1 LHDARAT
8 HCVDLTESPSC
19 AIVTDTMS
27 GHHRRTRD
35 TGLPTRVCLKPPQ
48 GLITRSCNFGRV
60 GGVWPHRAPD
70 TGLFKAPGANH
81 PNASQLRAGRGGLAT
96 QGTREPKRKTKPPR
110 STAKPG
116 PGAGNKL
123 CARQSDQQR
132 LLLRMLASAC
142 TAASRRRRPSRRCQQ
157 WHPARAPAASRAPA
171 KRPAAPAAP
180 SGRSTQASATRRAPP
195 SRKRRPSRRCQQ
207 RPAQGAS
214 SEPAAPTSQRRP
226 RRVGAQPCTAES
238 KTKTNCR
245 CQQRRPARAPAAS
258 RPSKRP
264 APPRQFQNT
273 KIKCCWHK
281 VSAQQL
287 HRHVRFCKLL

>member
-1 LHDARAT
+1 MHDARAT

-207 RPAQGAS
+207 RPAQGAGS
-214 SEPAAPTSQRRP
+214 QPRARQSDQQRACCSDLATQASASRRAAVH
-226 RRVGAQPCTAES
+226 RRVENEDELPLSTEAPGPGAGSQPPVKATSTSSSIS
-238 KTKTNCR
+238 K
-245 CQQRRPARAPAAS
+245 
-258 RPSKRP
+258 
-264 APPRQFQNT
+264 
-273 KIKCCWHK
+273 H
-281 VSAQQL
+281 
-287 HRHVRFCKLL
+287 

>member
-1 LHDARAT
+1 M
-8 HCVDLTESPSC
+8 SPSC
-19 AIVTDTMS
+19 AIVTDITKCRVITGGLGCLARCKGHTLCGLDGESILRDSDRHYVKSPPADS
-27 GHHRRTRD
+27 G
-35 TGLPTRVCLKPPQ
+35 
-48 GLITRSCNFGRV
+48 
-60 GGVWPHRAPD
+60 HRAPD

-207 RPAQGAS
+207 RPAQGAGS
-214 SEPAAPTSQRRP
+214 QPRARQSDQQRACCSDLATQASASRRAAVH
-226 RRVGAQPCTAES
+226 RRVENEDELPLSTEAPGPGAGSQPPVKATSTSSSIS
-238 KTKTNCR
+238 K
-245 CQQRRPARAPAAS
+245 
-258 RPSKRP
+258 
-264 APPRQFQNT
+264 
-273 KIKCCWHK
+273 H
-281 VSAQQL
+281 
-287 HRHVRFCKLL
+287 

>member
-1 LHDARAT
+1 MHDARAT

-142 TAASRRRRPSRRCQQ
+142 TAASRRRRPSHHCQQ

-180 SGRSTQASATRRAPP
+180 DAARRPPRRAPPSRRRRPSRLEPKTKTKPPLSAAAGSRRRQPAARAPKRPAASLLLRPRNAGLGESACSRAPP
-195 SRKRRPSRRCQQ
+195 SRKRRRTAAVNRGARPGRRQ
-207 RPAQGAS
+207 
-214 SEPAAPTSQRRP
+214 PAARQSDQHLLLLL
-226 RRVGAQPCTAES
+226 S
-238 KTKTNCR
+238 K
-245 CQQRRPARAPAAS
+245 
-258 RPSKRP
+258 
-264 APPRQFQNT
+264 
-273 KIKCCWHK
+273 H
-281 VSAQQL
+281 
-287 HRHVRFCKLL
+287 